1 MNDLRFI
8 VIRESGTQCK
18 WIVIRESFAY
28 LFKIRV
34 SQVQSILSS
43 RSPLIPWLSAVVKG
57 YFPQPHWFLKS
68 SKSKD
73 QIRTPPRFK
82 SLMNFAWRKY
92 MNICLYVWMINV
104 YLKFIASFI
113 DVNYF
118 LHYAWY
124 ILVTD
129 PLITFRSIRSN
140 QILRIFNSRPIFIF
154 HIVAYLWKCKRKRK
168 NIQFKLRT

>member
-1 MNDLRFI
+1 MSNLRFI
-8 VIRESGTQCK
+8 VIRESGTQYK
-18 WIVIRESFAY
+18 WIAIRESFAY

-73 QIRTPPRFK
+73 QIRAPLRFK
-82 SLMNFAWRKY
+82 SLMNFAWKK
-92 MNICLYVWMINV
+92 ICERLYIRMINV

-118 LHYAWY
+118 LRYTWY
-124 ILVTD
+124 IFIAD
-129 PLITFRSIRSN
+129 PLITFRSIWSN
-140 QILRIFNSRPIFIF
+140 
-154 HIVAYLWKCKRKRK
+154 
-168 NIQFKLRT
+168 